1 MASSS
6 ENPPLGDEPKID
18 GGLKAENEVE
28 VEDVIQETTVQ
39 TENGLQVKDDVDD
52 SKTEDDPDKQGDRI
66 SPVSS
71 RSSSESGKPS
81 HAEKPSAPPLDTIN
95 PLTGLSDT
103 ELARK
108 VDEFTKFDEGLKKHT
123 ELLNC
128 GAHLAGDKESAL
140 GGETDFSS
148 RFVKAISPKQ
158 LKYLKEGE
166 KKAKLWG
173 QSKYLKGSLLIACL
187 AGIIQGWT
195 QSAMNGASIGINDEF
210 NIHTEPKNTQTTT
223 ANVWLF
229 GVLNAVPFLAGGVLA
244 PLIADPLQDHLLGR
258 RGAILLACIFSIA
271 ATIGQ
276 AFSKST
282 SQLIGCRVVTGVT
295 LAAKAS
301 SAPLLI
307 AEVSP
312 DHLRGNLLSLW
323 QLSDAFGIFLGFSSN
338 LATLSI
344 YAPDTTQWR
353 IQIAT
358 ILIPTIVLTFLVYF
372 VPESPRVHMKH
383 GRLPKALETFTFIRP
398 SPVSEFLAARDLIY
412 AHVQLEIEC
421 ESNLKNETE
430 TNTNQS
436 KGKGKLEQEVA
447 ETEGAIKEAIGH
459 DIELQRQ
466 EPEMP
471 AYDISRTDFFRRLY
485 QTFKDGRSR
494 RALLCAS
501 TAMISQQ
508 LTGINT
514 IAFMSTLLL
523 SSINDSPRSGAWL
536 NWGIGLCNFLFG
548 LPAFWLLD
556 RVGRSTM
563 LLLGFIPMFIL
574 MLVLAFSFKA
584 QATGDPSNIPLAGV
598 FGIFFVIVYSPTV
611 GTSPFAISAEVFP
624 LVVREV
630 GHSLSVAVNFI
641 GLGLVLLFFPSLSSA
656 MGGYR
661 QSLSLFAALNILAF
675 GLCYLFVPETKDM
688 TLEELRTIFDIPTAR
703 HIEYRLTVVTPWL
716 VKKYLRSW
724 AVKLHLWP
732 KPSAKDDDS
741 KEGLITFPRWHK
753 PT

>member
-1 MASSS
+1 
-6 ENPPLGDEPKID
+6 
-18 GGLKAENEVE
+18 
-28 VEDVIQETTVQ
+28 VIQETTVQ

-52 SKTEDDPDKQGDRI
+52 SKTEDDPDNQGDRI

-71 RSSSESGKPS
+71 RSSAESGKPS
-81 HAEKPSAPPLDTIN
+81 HAEEPSAPPLDTIN
-95 PLTGLSDT
+95 PLSGLSDT
-103 ELARK
+103 ELAGK

-123 ELLNC
+123 ELLIF
-128 GAHLAGDKESAL
+128 GAQLARDKKSALGERSASFVPDKESAL
-140 GGETDFSS
+140 GKNTELSS
-148 RFVKAISPKQ
+148 SFVKAIPQKQ
-158 LKYLKEGE
+158 IDYLEEGE
-166 KKAKLWG
+166 EKASLWG

-187 AGIIQGWT
+187 AGVIQGWT
-195 QSAMNGASIGINDEF
+195 QSAINGASIGINDEF
-210 NIHTEPKNTQTTT
+210 NIHTEPNDHQRTI

-244 PLIADPLQDHLLGR
+244 PLIADPLQDHILGR

-282 SQLIGCRVVTGVT
+282 SQIIGCRVVTGVT

-312 DHLRGNLLSLW
+312 NHLRGNLLSLW

-344 YAPDTTQWR
+344 YSPDTTQWR

-383 GRLPKALETFTFIRP
+383 GRLPKALETFTLIRP
-398 SPVSEFLAARDLIY
+398 SPVSEFLAARDLVY
-412 AHVQLEIEC
+412 AHVQLEIES

-430 TNTNQS
+430 TNTNES
-436 KGKGKLEQEVA
+436 KGKGKLEQEV
-447 ETEGAIKEAIGH
+447 EGATKEAIGR
-459 DIELQRQ
+459 DIELQKQ
-466 EPEMP
+466 ELDMP
-471 AYDISRTDFFRRLY
+471 TYDVSRTDFFRRVY
-485 QTFKDGRSR
+485 QTFKNGRSR
-494 RALLCAS
+494 RALVCAS

-514 IAFMSTLLL
+514 IAFMSALLL
-523 SSINDSPRSGAWL
+523 NSINDSPRSGAWL

-556 RVGRSTM
+556 RVGRATM

-584 QATGDPSNIPLAGV
+584 QATGDPNNIPLAGV
-598 FGIFFVIVYSPTV
+598 FGILFVIVYSPTA

-630 GHSLSVAVNFI
+630 GHSLGVAVNFI

-661 QSLSLFAALNILAF
+661 QSLSLFAALNLLAF

-703 HIEYRLTVVTPWL
+703 HIKYRLTVVTPWL
-716 VKKYLRSW
+716 VNKYLRSW

-732 KPSAKDDDS
+732 KPSAKHEDN
-741 KEGLITFPRWHK
+741 LITFPRWHK
-753 PT
+753 LTEHQHSQNNGS

>member
-28 VEDVIQETTVQ
+28 VEDEDVIQETTVQ
-39 TENGLQVKDDVDD
+39 TENGLHVKDDVDD
-52 SKTEDDPDKQGDRI
+52 SKTGDDPDNQGGRR
-66 SPVSS
+66 SPACS
-71 RSSSESGKPS
+71 RSSSNNPS
-81 HAEKPSAPPLDTIN
+81 HAKKLPLDTKN
-95 PLTGLSDT
+95 PLSGLTNSQ
-103 ELARK
+103 LAK
-108 VDEFTKFDEGLKKHT
+108 EAHEFIKFDEGLKKHT
-123 ELLNC
+123 EFLIF
-128 GAHLAGDKESAL
+128 GAQLAGDKELALGERSASFVPDKESAL
-140 GGETDFSS
+140 GKNTELSS
-148 RFVKAISPKQ
+148 SFVKAIPQKQ
-158 LKYLKEGE
+158 IDYLEKGE
-166 KKAKLWG
+166 EKASLWG
-173 QSKYLKGSLLIACL
+173 QSKYLKCSLLIACL

-195 QSAMNGASIGINDEF
+195 QSVINGASIGIDDEF
-210 NIHTEPKNTQTTT
+210 NIHNEPNDPQRTTPDI
-223 ANVWLF
+223 WLF

-244 PLIADPLQDHLLGR
+244 PLIADPLQYHLLGR
-258 RGAILLACIFSIA
+258 RGAIQLACICSIA

-312 DHLRGNLLSLW
+312 NHLRGNFLSLW

-338 LATLSI
+338 LAILSI

-353 IQIAT
+353 IQTAT

-383 GRLPKALETFTFIRP
+383 GRLPKALETFTLIRP
-398 SPVSEFLAARDLIY
+398 SPVSEFLAARDLVY

-421 ESNLKNETE
+421 TKLKNEDAITE
-430 TNTNQS
+430 AN
-436 KGKGKLEQEVA
+436 
-447 ETEGAIKEAIGH
+447 GH
-459 DIELQRQ
+459 DLELQRQ
-466 EPEMP
+466 EPKIPM
-471 AYDISRTDFFRRLY
+471 YDVSRTNFFHRLL

-494 RALLCAS
+494 RALVCAS

-514 IAFMSTLLL
+514 IAFMSALLL
-523 SSINDSPRSGAWL
+523 KSINDSPRSGAWL

-563 LLLGFIPMFIL
+563 LLLGFIPMSIL
-574 MLVLAFSFKA
+574 MLVLAFSFEP
-584 QATGDPSNIPLAGV
+584 QATGDPNNIPLAGV
-598 FGIFFVIVYSPTV
+598 FGILFVIAYSPTA

-661 QSLSLFAALNILAF
+661 QSLSLFAALNLLAF

-703 HIEYRLTVVTPWL
+703 HIQYRLTVVTPWL

-724 AVKLHLWP
+724 AVKLHLWR
-732 KPSAKDDDS
+732 KPSAEDDDS
-741 KEGLITFPRWHK
+741 KDDLITFPDWYKLIEHQHSQNNGS
-753 PT
+753 